1 MILSGI
7 ASRQKKS
14 GHLLFLPRTRGDKWL
29 SFIGEISHSPLISP
43 CLRAPL
49 LRNQTTKEQLHEKLL
64 SAITTFTFLL
74 IFLLSSI
81 LAVDRADTGWRGL
94 QRNLLRLTMGRYY
107 CAQCCVWRRNV
118 WTVSSVSVSG
128 WSLCRMATVCFLCRC
143 RCGSVAPA
151 EALVPASPPHNQP
164 LYTVLYCTVLHVYT
178 HYFLLCTIIASTDI
192 VTQRTYQ
199 Q

>member
-1 MILSGI
+1 MKSSQSFISSSTVQAGCHQTERQESGESVILSGI

-94 QRNLLRLTMGRYY
+94 PHNLLRLTVGRYY
-107 CAQCCVWRRNV
+107 CAMLCV
-118 WTVSSVSVSG
+118 
-128 WSLCRMATVCFLCRC
+128 
-143 RCGSVAPA
+143 
-151 EALVPASPPHNQP
+151 EEEE
-164 LYTVLYCTVLHVYT
+164 
-178 HYFLLCTIIASTDI
+178 
-192 VTQRTYQ
+192 
-199 Q
+199 